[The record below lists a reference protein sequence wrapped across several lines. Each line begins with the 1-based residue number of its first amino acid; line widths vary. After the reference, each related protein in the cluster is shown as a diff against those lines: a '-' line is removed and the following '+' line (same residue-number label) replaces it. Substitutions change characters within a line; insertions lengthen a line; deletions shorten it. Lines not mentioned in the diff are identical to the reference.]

1 MQIRGLVFYII
12 GTSVMKELNHHKFK
26 GQFKFCTVYLIN
38 NVLKLRENSLT
49 SQKLRKLVI
58 HFEDE
63 KLLEKI
69 IHGLINF
76 SHIFHFFCLPQNIW
90 PLAKQYSHGIGVKSW
105 RGYLDRARGI
115 Q

>member
-1 MQIRGLVFYII
+1 
-12 GTSVMKELNHHKFK
+12 MKELNHHKFK

-76 SHIFHFFCLPQNIW
+76 SHIFHFVCFPQDIC
-90 PLAKQYSHGIGVKSW
+90 PLGKQYFHSIGAKVLERVFRS
-105 RGYLDRARGI
+105 G
-115 Q
+115 